1 MFSYLTN
8 TGSIQAIMLGLTVVN
23 MATPSLGQCDLD
35 VSDKVTASDSAEADA
50 FGHSVAVSGNVAIVG
65 ARYHYHGG
73 MLDAGAA
80 YIYQYENFTWVEK
93 QKLTASDAAAGD
105 WFGQS
110 VAIDGDLIIVGS
122 PFHDANGGEI
132 EDAGAAY
139 VFRRDDN
146 GTPADPTDDIWL
158 EEPDLLQPD
167 VQKAG
172 AF

>member
-1 MFSYLTN
+1 MMIRRFMQP
-8 TGSIQAIMLGLTVVN
+8 SIQVYCTITVAIACCVAGVD
-23 MATPSLGQCDLD
+23 AQCTLD
-35 VSDKVTASDSAEADA
+35 GSARLLASDGAPEDYFA
-50 FGHSVAVSGNVAIVG
+50 HSVSICGDVAVVGVPYSG
-65 ARYHYHGG
+65 
-73 MLDAGAA
+73 LDYAGAA

-93 QKLTASDAAAGD
+93 QKLTASDAAAYD

-146 GTPADPTDDIWL
+146 GTPADRTDDVWL
-158 EEPDLLQPD
+158 EEPDLLEAD
-167 VQKAG
+167 VPTAG

>member
-1 MFSYLTN
+1 MT
-8 TGSIQAIMLGLTVVN
+8 
-23 MATPSLGQCDLD
+23 TPSLGQCDLD
-35 VSDKVTASDSAEADA
+35 VSDKVTAFDA
-50 FGHSVAVSGNVAIVG
+50 VEGDRFGDSVAVDGYVAIVC
-65 ARYHYHGG
+65 APYDYHGG
-73 MLDAGAA
+73 MDYAGAA

-93 QKLTASDAAAGD
+93 QKLTASDAAEGD

-110 VAIDGDLIIVGS
+110 VDIDGDWIIVGA

-146 GTPADPTDDIWL
+146 GTPADPTDDVWL

-167 VQKAG
+167 VPKAG

>member
-1 MFSYLTN
+1 MMMIRRFMQPN
-8 TGSIQAIMLGLTVVN
+8 VPVHCAIAIAIACCVAGVH
-23 MATPSLGQCDLD
+23 AQCTLD
-35 VSDKVTASDSAEADA
+35 GYAKLLASDGASEDHFA
-50 FGHSVAVSGNVAIVG
+50 HSVSICGHVAVVGVPYSGVD
-65 ARYHYHGG
+65 YS
-73 MLDAGAA
+73 GAA

-93 QKLTASDAAAGD
+93 QKLTASDAAEGD

-110 VAIDGDLIIVGS
+110 VDIDGDWIIVGA

-146 GTPADPTDDIWL
+146 GTPADPTDDVWL

-167 VQKAG
+167 VPKAG